1 MTCAAGRFAGAGRI
15 RIGWTSTDS
24 RVLDAD
30 GGEGAA

>member
-1 MTCAAGRFAGAGRI
+1 MTRGARRSAAASRI

-24 RVLDAD
+24 GVFDAD

>member
-1 MTCAAGRFAGAGRI
+1 MTRAAGRSAAGRI

-24 RVLDAD
+24 GVLDAD